1 MEIYI
6 KLGEIIR
13 KRRLEKK
20 MTMKELGEKTGFSDV
35 GILHYEKGERKM
47 SFDTFL
53 DICKVLELDPL
64 KVTESIYNKKE
75 ND

>member
-1 MEIYI
+1 MQMEIYV

-13 KRRLEKK
+13 DKRLEKN
-20 MTMKELGEKTGFSDV
+20 MTMKELGKRTGFSDV

-53 DICKVLELDPL
+53 DICNVLELDPL
-64 KVTESIYNKKE
+64 EVTKEIYGDKK
-75 ND
+75 